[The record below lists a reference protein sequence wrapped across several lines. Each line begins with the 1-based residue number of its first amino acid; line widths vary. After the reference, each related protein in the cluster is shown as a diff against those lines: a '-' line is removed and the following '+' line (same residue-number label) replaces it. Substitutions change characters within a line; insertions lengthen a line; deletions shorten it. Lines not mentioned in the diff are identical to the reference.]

1 VKKQNTFHRLSY
13 EFLQALI
20 TEMLPF
26 LALFYPG
33 VTWSI
38 HHPYKWNGENVGEGK
53 PFDYSVPRTR
63 WHNRTFPEHDEL
75 I

>member
-1 VKKQNTFHRLSY
+1 
-13 EFLQALI
+13 
-20 TEMLPF
+20 MLPF

-38 HHPYKWNGENVGEGK
+38 HHPYKWKGENVSEGK